1 MRAMSVFPV
10 SRVPSRMS
18 LGQSF
23 VTMGVKFWAF
33 GEREDSR
40 NSVGDDFRNQNLF
53 FQEVVIQ

>member
-1 MRAMSVFPV
+1 
-10 SRVPSRMS
+10 MS

-33 GEREDSR
+33 GEREDSC
-40 NSVGDDFRNQNLF
+40 NSVGDDFRNPNLF